1 MIIQNFHFYFMNKE
15 NITNTYNM
23 AYFIYIKLYN
33 ICKIKTQSLWLIK
46 IKAYNIYIIYKYHK
60 NLLEVTHLTANF
72 MGRALSKKH

>member
-33 ICKIKTQSLWLIK
+33 ICKIKTQILWLIK
-46 IKAYNIYIIYKYHK
+46 IKAYNIYNI
-60 NLLEVTHLTANF
+60 
-72 MGRALSKKH
+72 